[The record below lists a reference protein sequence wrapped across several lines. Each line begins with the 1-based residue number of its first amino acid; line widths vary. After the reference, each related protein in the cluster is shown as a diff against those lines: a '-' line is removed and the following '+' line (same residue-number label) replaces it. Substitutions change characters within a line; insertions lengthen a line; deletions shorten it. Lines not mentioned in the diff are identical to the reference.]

1 MKSHTG
7 TLIVIPTYNE
17 AENLEAIV
25 REINALP
32 LSFDISQG
40 EGYT

>member
-1 MKSHTG
+1 MDQQTG

-17 AENLEAIV
+17 AENLEPMV

-32 LSFDISQG
+32 AHL
-40 EGYT
+40 